1 MKDFAQKILAD
12 VSANKAFVLHHDG
25 TKKHIRNLIDLR
37 LSLESM
43 NTSEFNHHVNEQ
55 KNDFAAW
62 VENAV
67 KDDKLSHDIA
77 GNVSKNTMVTK
88 VGNRIDF
95 AVDIIEKENQK
106 LLDDELSR
114 LQTLPQKNA
123 KQKTQIEI
131 LEKDIKR
138 VAKNIKLEN
147 KVRKDTDDLKI
158 KNWKDTMPIPVNARI
173 VEFIFG
179 LVIGLL
185 AGFALAKMF
194 LPI

>member
-12 VSANKAFVLHHDG
+12 VSANKAFVLHHGG
-25 TKKHIRNLIDLR
+25 TTKHIRNLIDLR

-62 VENAV
+62 VDNSV
-67 KDDKLSHDIA
+67 KDDKLAHDIA
-77 GNVSKNTMVTK
+77 GNVSKYTMVTK

-114 LQTLPQKNA
+114 LHTLPQKSA
-123 KQKTQIEI
+123 KQKSQIET
-131 LEKDIKR
+131 LEKDLRR
-138 VAKNIKLEN
+138 VAKNIKLEK
-147 KVRKDTDDLKI
+147 KVHKEPNDLKI
-158 KNWKDTMPIPVNARI
+158 KKGKDSMPIPANARI

-185 AGFALAKMF
+185 LGLALAKMI
-194 LPI
+194 LPL